1 MYFERTKQQ
10 TWLMSAVD
18 VQTTPFFMFKFN
30 FHDTLYQLQM
40 KSGKE
45 LCTVYKHETVH
56 SSFPLR
62 GCTPGS
68 SVHQRNSCEFHIM
81 RTLVM
86 MLKKEN

>member
-62 GCTPGS
+62 GCTGVQFTS
-68 SVHQRNSCEFHIM
+68 GTVANFTSCEH
-81 RTLVM
+81 
-86 MLKKEN
+86 